1 MRYLSVCSGIEAVSV
16 AWGPLGWQPAL
27 FAEIDPFCC
36 WLLRSRYGASRP
48 MHMPSPHDAPSRK
61 EAKQR
66 AAAIRNVVALA
77 ADGAVINAGD
87 FTKIGAEDVGTIDL
101 LAGGTP
107 CQSFSIAGK
116 RAGLDDPRGNLTIE
130 FARLAGRL
138 RPLWLVWENVPGVL
152 SIDDG
157 RTFGAF
163 LGMLVKLGYGVAYR
177 VLDAQHFGVPQRR
190 RRVFVVGHLGD
201 WRAAAAVLLER
212 SSLSGY
218 PPPRRETRE
227 GATGGVEVG
236 PDGGR
241 LTETAPTIDAGCRDG
256 LTRNQLGVGVLA
268 STGDTSHCLN
278 AGGMGRQDYETET
291 LISYPLLGKGNDSQD
306 STRQTYVTHALSA
319 DGFDAS
325 EDGTGRGTPVVPIAI
340 CTAHTQSNGSGFSDD
355 VAHTLESGGAQA
367 VAFAQNTR
375 DEVRLYGGD
384 GKTVGA
390 LAAQPGAKQS
400 YVAFSAVDYGGDTGD
415 IAPTLRS
422 MNNTSGHANGGG
434 QVAIAFA
441 QNQEGDVLSSDVMQ
455 SLGTNSNAT
464 GRNAPTIAF
473 TLHGSDGTTS
483 AASSTDVAGS
493 LRARAPGSIENSS
506 TTAVLQEQSVAW
518 SGELTASTDVAGTLQ
533 RGGEGGRVDGVMTRQ
548 MAVRRLTPRECER
561 LQGFPD
567 DYTLVEYRG
576 KPAADGPRYKALGN
590 SMAVP
595 VMRWIGERIAAVDTI
610 LRDRHGD
617 GSTR

>member
-1 MRYLSVCSGIEAVSV
+1 M
-16 AWGPLGWQPAL
+16 

-48 MHMPSPHDAPSRK
+48 LHMPSPHDARTRK

-66 AAAIRNVVALA
+66 AAAIRNVVALP
-77 ADGAVINAGD
+77 ADGAVVNAGD

-107 CQSFSIAGK
+107 CQSFSVAGK

-138 RPLWLVWENVPGVL
+138 RPIWLVWENVPGVL

-163 LGMLVKLGYGVAYR
+163 LGMLVELGYGVAYR
-177 VLDAQHFGVPQRR
+177 ILNAQHFGVPQRR
-190 RRVFVVGHLGD
+190 RRVFVVGYLGN

-212 SSLSGY
+212 HGLSGY
-218 PPPRRETRE
+218 PPPRREARQ
-227 GATGGVEVG
+227 GSAGGVEVG
-236 PDGGR
+236 PAGGR
-241 LTETAPTIDAGCRDG
+241 FTDTSPTIDRGCRDG
-256 LTRNQLGVGVLA
+256 FVRNQLGAGVLS
-268 STGDTSHCLN
+268 STDEISHSLN
-278 AGGMGRQDYETET
+278 AGGMSRHDYSTET
-291 LISYPLLGKGNDSQD
+291 LIA
-306 STRQTYVTHALSA
+306 HALSA
-319 DGFDAS
+319 DGFDVS
-325 EDGTGRGTPVVPIAI
+325 EDGTGRGTPVVPVAI

-355 VAHTLESGGAQA
+355 VAHTLESGGSTQA

-390 LAAQPGAKQS
+390 LEARPGVKQQS
-400 YVAFSAVDYGGDTGD
+400 YIAFSAKDYGADASD
-415 IAPTLRS
+415 VAPTLRGMGHDGS
-422 MNNTSGHANGGG
+422 HANGGG
-434 QVAIAFA
+434 QVAIAFS
-441 QNQEGDVLSSDVMQ
+441 QNQDGDVLSSDVMH
-455 SLGTNSNAT
+455 SLGTSPNST
-464 GRNAPTIAF
+464 GRNAPTVAF
-473 TLHGSDGTTS
+473 TLHGSDGTAS
-483 AASSTDVAGS
+483 AASSTEVAGS
-493 LRARAPGSIENSS
+493 LRTRAPGSIENSS

-533 RGGEGGRVDGVMTRQ
+533 RGGEGGRVDGVMTPL

-595 VMRWIGERIAAVDTI
+595 VMRWIGQRIAAVDAI
-610 LRDRHGD
+610 LRERPGA
-617 GSTR
+617 GRVR

>member
-1 MRYLSVCSGIEAVSV
+1 M
-16 AWGPLGWQPAL
+16 

-36 WLLRSRYGASRP
+36 WLLHSRYRASRP
-48 MHMPSPHDAPSRK
+48 IHMPSPHDASSRK

-66 AAAIRNVVALA
+66 AAAIRNVVALPT
-77 ADGAVINAGD
+77 DGAVINAGD
-87 FTKIGAEDVGTIDL
+87 FTKIGADDVGAIDL

-107 CQSFSIAGK
+107 CQSFSVAGK

-163 LGMLVKLGYGVAYR
+163 LGMLVELGYGVAYR
-177 VLDAQHFGVPQRR
+177 ILNAQHFGVPQRR

-212 SSLSGY
+212 HSLSGY
-218 PPPRRETRE
+218 PPPRREARQ
-227 GATGGVEVG
+227 GLAGGVEVG
-236 PDGGR
+236 PAGGR
-241 LTETAPTIDAGCRDG
+241 FTDTAPTIDTRCKDG
-256 LTRNQLGVGVLA
+256 FVRNQLGAGVLS
-268 STGDTSHCLN
+268 STDELSHCLN
-278 AGGMGRQDYETET
+278 AGGMGRQDFESET
-291 LISYPLLGKGNDSQD
+291 LIA
-306 STRQTYVTHALSA
+306 HALSA

-325 EDGTGRGTPVVPIAI
+325 EDGTGRGTPVVPVAI

-375 DEVRLYGGD
+375 NEVRLYGGD

-390 LAAQPGAKQS
+390 LAAQRGAKQQS
-400 YVAFSAVDYGGDTGD
+400 YVAFSAKDHGADASDV
-415 IAPTLRS
+415 APTLRGMGHDRS
-422 MNNTSGHANGGG
+422 HANGGG
-434 QVAIAFA
+434 QVAIAFT
-441 QNQEGDVLSSDVMQ
+441 QNQGGDVLSGDVMQ

-464 GRNAPTIAF
+464 GRNAPTVAF

-483 AASSTDVAGS
+483 VASSTEVAGS
-493 LRARAPGSIENSS
+493 LRTRAPGSIENSS

-518 SGELTASTDVAGTLQ
+518 SGELATSTAVAGTLQ
-533 RGGEGGRVDGVMTRQ
+533 RGGEGGRVDGVMTPQ

-595 VMRWIGERIAAVDTI
+595 VMRWIGERIAAVDAI
-610 LRDRHGD
+610 LRDRHD
-617 GSTR
+617 NGSLR